1 MKINF
6 AMWKKASWELIKMD
20 SKPEWDALD
29 VISKWLIATRSAVT
43 AVTVYSS
50 IFAALLAWRDGYL
63 TTTFNWVTWVIIT
76 LGLFIAHGTN
86 NLLNDYTD
94 FSRGVDKDNYFRTQ
108 YGVHPLVQGF
118 WTKSQQLQW
127 FLVSGFLA
135 TISGVYAMWYSHF
148 DPYVIGLF
156 VFGALVLLFYTWPM
170 KYWSVGELA
179 IFLIWGPILIGGV
192 YLVLALAGNNAS
204 DVLGKT
210 LQAALAGIPWGL
222 TVASINIAK
231 HTDKLI
237 PDKAKGVGTFPVRAG
252 ETVARYTTI
261 FTIIA
266 AYVIVIYLVV
276 IGYLAPVLLLV
287 LFGLKRA
294 AFAIAII
301 NKPRPTEAPKGY
313 EAFWPTYFSGVCFY
327 HNRMFGG
334 MLILGF
340 LIDAALKVAFKA
352 TQPQL
357 VNTISFAVLG
367 VAIVYALYQEFL
379 AKKTA

>member
-20 SKPEWDALD
+20 SKLEWDGLD

-50 IFAALLAWRDGYL
+50 IFAAFLAWRDGYL
-63 TTTFNWVTWVIIT
+63 NSALSWVTWVVIT

-118 WTKSQQLQW
+118 WTKSQQIQW
-127 FLVSGFLA
+127 FLVSGFIA
-135 TISGVYAMWYSHF
+135 TAAGLYGLWYAHF
-148 DPYVIGLF
+148 DPYVIALF

-192 YLVLALAGNNAS
+192 YLVMALAGGQTA
-204 DVLGKT
+204 DVLHKS

-231 HTDKLI
+231 HTDKLL

-261 FTIIA
+261 LTIVG
-266 AYVIVIYLVV
+266 AYAIVIYLVA

-287 LFGLKRA
+287 LFALKRA
-294 AFAIAII
+294 AFAISII
-301 NKPRPTEAPKGY
+301 NKPRPTAAPAGF

-334 MLILGF
+334 MLVLGF
-340 LIDAALKVAFKA
+340 FIDAVSRVLFQA
-352 TQPQL
+352 TQPQMI
-357 VNTISFAVLG
+357 NTVSFTVLG
-367 VAIVYALYQEFL
+367 VAIGYALYKEFV